1 MEGNTLPLQL
11 LSPLP
16 DITAYNDNN
25 KPQLPQKMSVQE
37 YIPIYNTK
45 FISLLRQTKNT
56 DTTAINTIANT
67 IIDLFKSH
75 HTHNNKESN
84 NIQTYYNNYYN
95 NTDEYDDLKQLSTH
109 TIKTTKLLKTAK
121 LLKTDNKSLL
131 KYSIEC
137 MLNSSNS
144 TDIIFYNIYIQ
155 DLICVISFLSNLGY
169 ILSNDI
175 MDTDNI
181 ANNPCNPYNP
191 FMLAYTYLLDLGVS
205 PTICELI
212 NNLLYINIDNY
223 KNNNILNYNNIQIKS
238 LEQLKNIEHPEY
250 NNDNNNNNNNNN
262 NDNND
267 NYELLNIIHNC
278 MNTRLMNIYEHDINL
293 YLNGYV
299 KHKLIKVLTW
309 F

>member
-1 MEGNTLPLQL
+1 MDYQPATNN
-11 LSPLP
+11 SSND
-16 DITAYNDNN
+16 DITNTNTNTN
-25 KPQLPQKMSVQE
+25 KLQIPQKISVQE

-75 HTHNNKESN
+75 HTRNNKDSNKDSNNEIN

-109 TIKTTKLLKTAK
+109 TIKPLKPLKTYK
-121 LLKTDNKSLL
+121 HYKTDNKSLL

-169 ILSNDI
+169 ILSKNI
-175 MDTDNI
+175 MDTDN
-181 ANNPCNPYNP
+181 NPYNPYNP

-205 PTICELI
+205 PTICDLI
-212 NNLLYINIDNY
+212 KNLLYINIDNY

-238 LEQLKNIEHPEY
+238 LEQLKNIEPPEY
-250 NNDNNNNNNNNN
+250 NNIDNNNN
-262 NDNND
+262 NDND
-267 NYELLNIIHNC
+267 ELLNIIHNC
-278 MNTRLMNIYEHDINL
+278 MNTRLMNIYENDINL

-299 KHKLIKVLTW
+299 KHKLITVLTW

>member
-1 MEGNTLPLQL
+1 MDYQL
-11 LSPLP
+11 ATNNSSND
-16 DITAYNDNN
+16 DITNTNTNNN
-25 KPQLPQKMSVQE
+25 KLQLPQKMSIQE

-67 IIDLFKSH
+67 IIDLFKTH
-75 HTHNNKESN
+75 HTHNNKDSNNDSNKEIN

-121 LLKTDNKSLL
+121 LFKTDNKSLL

-137 MLNSSNS
+137 ALNSSNS

-181 ANNPCNPYNP
+181 ANNPYNP

-212 NNLLYINIDNY
+212 KNLLYINIDNY

-238 LEQLKNIEHPEY
+238 LEQLKNIEPPKY
-250 NNDNNNNNNNNN
+250 NNNN
-262 NDNND
+262 NDNDNNNND
-267 NYELLNIIHNC
+267 ELLNIIHNC
-278 MNTRLMNIYEHDINL
+278 MNTRLMNIYENDINL

-299 KHKLIKVLTW
+299 KHKLITVLTW

>member
-67 IIDLFKSH
+67 IIDLFKTH
-75 HTHNNKESN
+75 HTHNNKDNN

-109 TIKTTKLLKTAK
+109 TIKPLKPLKTYK
-121 LLKTDNKSLL
+121 HYKTDNKSLL

-181 ANNPCNPYNP
+181 ANNP
-191 FMLAYTYLLDLGVS
+191 FMLAYT
-205 PTICELI
+205 
-212 NNLLYINIDNY
+212 
-223 KNNNILNYNNIQIKS
+223 
-238 LEQLKNIEHPEY
+238 
-250 NNDNNNNNNNNN
+250 
-262 NDNND
+262 
-267 NYELLNIIHNC
+267 
-278 MNTRLMNIYEHDINL
+278 
-293 YLNGYV
+293 
-299 KHKLIKVLTW
+299 
-309 F
+309 